1 MTHVN
6 QTELIASVAK
16 KTGFSAKDAKSAV
29 QAVLSA
35 VEDTLAKGKGV
46 RTTLGTFGVGKRS
59 ARKGRNPKTGETI
72 NIKAS
77 KTIRFKASKTI
88 KDKINKR

>member
-1 MTHVN
+1 MN

-29 QAVLSA
+29 QSVLSA
-35 VEDTLAKGKGV
+35 VEDALTKGKGV
-46 RTTLGTFGVGKRS
+46 RTTLGTFGVGKRG
-59 ARKGRNPKTGETI
+59 ARKGRNPKTGEPIT
-72 NIKAS
+72 IKAS

>member
-1 MTHVN
+1 MN

-29 QAVLSA
+29 QAVLSTL
-35 VEDTLAKGKGV
+35 EDSLAKGKAV
-46 RTTLGTFGVGKRS
+46 RTTLGSFGIGKRG
-59 ARKGRNPKTGETI
+59 ARKGRNPKTGEAI
-72 NIKAS
+72 MIKAS
-77 KTIRFKASKTI
+77 KTVRFKASKTI